1 MFARVLEMKCKHG
14 QARAQCTA
22 IEKEVNPIIEKYP
35 GFLQGA
41 CLIPEES
48 PDTVLAISFWENKE
62 AGEKFR
68 TEGYPKVSAVYE
80 RFTEAGGIH
89 LRKCD
94 VAFSLFKAR
103 AAKA

>member
-1 MFARVLEMKCKHG
+1 MFARVVEMKTKRG
-14 QARAQCTA
+14 QARALCTA

-35 GFLQGA
+35 GFLQGT
-41 CLIPEES
+41 CLISEE
-48 PDTVLAISFWENKE
+48 PADTVLAISFWQTKE

-68 TEGYPKVSAVYE
+68 TEGYPKVSGIYE

-94 VAFSLFKAR
+94 VAFAIFKSR